1 MKIKGLNI
9 FIGEKKVARLKRK
22 VELLNVNS
30 SFVFLKKRKKL
41 TKKRKNKKK
50 TTIKY
55 KRKTMNKTLKNSR
68 L

>member
-41 TKKRKNKKK
+41 TKKRKNKQK

-55 KRKTMNKTLKNSR
+55 KRKTMNKKLKNSR

>member
-41 TKKRKNKKK
+41 TKKRKNKQK

-55 KRKTMNKTLKNSR
+55 KRKIMNKTLKK
-68 L
+68 